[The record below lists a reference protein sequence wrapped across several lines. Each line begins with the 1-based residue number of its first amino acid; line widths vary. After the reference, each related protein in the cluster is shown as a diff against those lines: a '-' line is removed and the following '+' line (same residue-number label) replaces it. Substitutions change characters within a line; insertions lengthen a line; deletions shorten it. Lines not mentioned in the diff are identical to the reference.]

1 MKTRINLP
9 EIDVTVFNPILIQVV
24 TDISKEFGIIEE
36 PYISLEED
44 VNIKKTRGKKGTI
57 GSTGLK
63 RLVGA
68 NDNLS
73 NGFIITSFKRRFLE
87 GNANSLLN
95 VRPDSDTILEDEE
108 IGFEVKPIYFKEI
121 IELSI
126 DYINTSKTFLE
137 TILTGIKSLA
147 SFPGLMINHNLEY
160 TYTLPPYIKALI
172 LNIASC
178 KNKKLEESISFK
190 TYFDSIAKSNMT
202 YRTSETDN
210 TINNLTL
217 AVKERQCNVFGIFDE
232 SIIEAEI
239 EEDDQNKA
247 YKISFNYEF
256 ELLTPVSLYLKYPI
270 LVYNTTLNNNFLSVV
285 KNYAYP
291 NHNNA
296 LHGDQGLLSGFSS
309 GIGPFTNI
317 KQPYSIIPEYDDMLP
332 YSMPKSFQRVFSM
345 LLQVNDN
352 NPYSLVSIDDVDIP
366 LKKELISFIKDSE
379 KEYIGSKYRSIVY
392 FTLYENNELDRTRK
406 VLLREDGELIT
417 DIPLD
422 NKKIYRLVCYILND
436 LNYISLTDLER
447 IKSYINLDY
456 KTKYDLFLT
465 ELNMYGKTSFEPK
478 NEKEYKSYLLE
489 ISEIRNKFL
498 STLDVFVDYYNLNQ
512 DEVKRIIEEYQD
524 PFTVFVKFKNREIST
539 MKTVQVSSVLIKR
552 KDN

>member
-9 EIDVTVFNPILIQVV
+9 EIDVTVFNPVLIQIVN
-24 TDISKEFGIIEE
+24 DISKEFGIVDE

-44 VNIKKTRGKKGTI
+44 VNIKKTRGNKGTI

-95 VRPDSDTILEDEE
+95 VRPDSDCILEDKE

-137 TILTGIKSLA
+137 TIVTGLKSLA

-160 TYTLPPYIKALI
+160 TYSLPPYIKALI

-178 KNKKLEESISFK
+178 KNKKLNELLTFK
-190 TYFDSIAKSNMT
+190 DYFENIAKSNMT

-210 TINNLTL
+210 SIQNLTL

-232 SIIEAEI
+232 SIIETEI

-247 YKISFNYEF
+247 YKISFNYEVEF
-256 ELLTPVSLYLKYPI
+256 LTPVSLYLKYPI
-270 LVYNTTLNNNFLSVV
+270 MVYNTRLNKNFLQVV
-285 KNYAYP
+285 KNYSYP

-296 LHGDQGLLSGFSS
+296 LHGDQGLLSSFSS

-317 KQPYSIIPEYDDMLP
+317 REPYSIIPSYDDRLE
-332 YSMPKSFQRVFSM
+332 YRMPKEFQRIFSM
-345 LLQVNDN
+345 LLIVDDQ
-352 NPYSLVSIDDVDIP
+352 NPYNLININDQDIP
-366 LKKELISFIKDSE
+366 LKKELIDFIKKSE
-379 KEYIGSKYRSIVY
+379 KDYIGSMYRSIVY
-392 FTLYENNELDRTRK
+392 FTLYENDSLDRSRK
-406 VLLREDGELIT
+406 VILNNDDELVVDKI
-417 DIPLD
+417 LD
-422 NKKIYRLVCYILND
+422 NKKIYRLVCYIVND
-436 LNYISLTDLER
+436 LNYISTTDLER
-447 IKSYINLDY
+447 IKSYINFDY
-456 KTKYDLFLT
+456 KTKYDLFKL
-465 ELNMYGKTSFEPK
+465 ELNTYGKTGFKPRS
-478 NEKEYKSYLLE
+478 EKEYQNYLIE
-489 ISEIRNKFL
+489 ISDIRNKFL
-498 STLDVFVDYYNLNQ
+498 STLDVFIDYYNLNQ
-512 DEVKRIIEEYQD
+512 EEVKKIIEKYQD
-524 PFTVFVKFKNREIST
+524 PFTVFVKFKNKEIST
-539 MKTVQVSSVLIKR
+539 MKTVQVSSLLINR
-552 KDN
+552 KE